1 MKKYKLLYFV
11 SEDQYFLTH
20 KLAHAKKAVKD
31 GFEVFVICKTSIL
44 MHDIE
49 KHGIKVLNFNF
60 DRKNLNIL
68 KEIKKIMTFF
78 ILLKRIKPDILQSIA
93 LKPIMYACLSSIF
106 FPKIIR
112 IHCIVGLGY
121 LFINKGIKLLVIKF
135 IVEKIFK
142 LFFNK
147 KNNLIIFQNK
157 DDFNFFKN
165 KNIIKKCKTF
175 IIPGSGVDVNRFSPN
190 NKIRKKYDLIL
201 HSRMLIDKGVFEL
214 VEAFKY
220 LRSKKYSLKVLLL
233 GGSDNNNR
241 ASISDS
247 QLKEFNTLKGLTWI
261 DSKSNVIKYIR
272 ESKIGVLPSY
282 REGFP
287 KSLLESAS
295 CGLPLISCDVVGC
308 KEISLHEHNGLNC
321 KPKNYL
327 ELANNIEKLISDNR
341 KMKLMG
347 MNSRKLVL
355 KKFSDDYVSK
365 QFSKVYFYSLKEF
378 KENIVKYEKI

>member
-20 KLAHAKKAVKD
+20 KLAHAKKAIKD
-31 GFEVFVICKTSIL
+31 GFDVFVACKTSIL
-44 MHDIE
+44 MQDIE
-49 KHGIKVLNFNF
+49 KHGIKVLSFNF

-68 KEIKKIMTFF
+68 KEIKKIITFF
-78 ILLKRIKPDILQSIA
+78 ILLKKIKPDILQSIA
-93 LKPIMYACLSSIF
+93 LKPIIYACLSSVF

-121 LFINKGIKLLVIKF
+121 LFINKGIKLLMIRL

-142 LFFNK
+142 LFFNRT
-147 KNNLIIFQNK
+147 NNLIVFQNE

-175 IIPGSGVDVNRFSPN
+175 IIPGSGVDVNEFSPD
-190 NKIRKKYDLIL
+190 KKVRKKYDLIL
-201 HSRMLIDKGVFEL
+201 HSRMLIDKGIFEL

-220 LRSKKYSLKVLLL
+220 LRSKKYDLKILLL

-261 DSKSNVIKYIR
+261 DSKRNVIKYIR
-272 ESKIGVLPSY
+272 ESRIGVLPSY

-287 KSLLESAS
+287 KSLLEAAS
-295 CGLPLISCDVVGC
+295 CGLALISCDVVGC
-308 KEISLHEHNGLNC
+308 KEISLHEYNGLNC

-327 ELANNIEKLISDNR
+327 ELANNIKILITDKK

-347 MNSRKLVL
+347 INSRKLVL
-355 KKFSDDYVSK
+355 KKFSDNYISK
-365 QFSKVYFYSLKEF
+365 EFSKVYFFSLKEF
-378 KENIVKYEKI
+378 KR